1 MHAAAKKAI
10 SQVSTSVTY
19 TNNVLRLV
27 YGKLVNG
34 SDIRCLSCWVGVQLP
49 FFLVNS

>member
-10 SQVSTSVTY
+10 SQVSVTY